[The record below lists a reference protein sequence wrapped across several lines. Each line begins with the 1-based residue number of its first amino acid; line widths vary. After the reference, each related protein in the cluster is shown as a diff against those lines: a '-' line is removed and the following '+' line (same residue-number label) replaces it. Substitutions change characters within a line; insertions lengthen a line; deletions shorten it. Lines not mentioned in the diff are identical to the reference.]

1 LSKNSLQR
9 DGGHLSGIFP
19 DLFWAKRRAGPKI
32 GEDEMPLVRIS
43 LREGT
48 TPEYRKAIAD
58 GVHQAMID
66 AIAVPTKDRFQLI
79 TEYEKENLIYDAD
92 YLDVKRSDKT
102 VFVQITLSTG
112 RKPGQKRALF
122 KRMAQ
127 LLAESPGLRAEDL
140 FINLVEVSW
149 ENWSFGNGE
158 AQYQKD

>member
-1 LSKNSLQR
+1 
-9 DGGHLSGIFP
+9 
-19 DLFWAKRRAGPKI
+19 
-32 GEDEMPLVRIS
+32 MPLVRIS
-43 LREGT
+43 LLEGT

-66 AIAVPTKDRFQLI
+66 AIALPSKDRFQVI
-79 TEYEKENLIYDAD
+79 TEYKKENLFYDAD
-92 YLDVKRSDKT
+92 YLDVKRSDKI

-122 KRMAQ
+122 KRMAE
-127 LLAESPGLRAEDL
+127 LLAKSPGLRAEDL
-140 FINLVEVSW
+140 LINLIEVSW

>member
-1 LSKNSLQR
+1 
-9 DGGHLSGIFP
+9 
-19 DLFWAKRRAGPKI
+19 
-32 GEDEMPLVRIS
+32 MPLVRID

-66 AIAVPTKDRFQLI
+66 AIAIPAADRFQTI
-79 TEYEKENLIYDAD
+79 SEYKPGDLIYDAN
-92 YLDVKRSDKT
+92 YLEVKRSDKV
-102 VFVQITLSTG
+102 VFVQITLSFG

-122 KRMAQ
+122 KRMAEI
-127 LLAESPGLRAEDL
+127 LEKSPGLRKEDL
-140 FINLVEVSW
+140 VINLVEVSW

>member
-1 LSKNSLQR
+1 
-9 DGGHLSGIFP
+9 
-19 DLFWAKRRAGPKI
+19 
-32 GEDEMPLVRIS
+32 MPLVQIS

-48 TPEYRKAIAD
+48 NPEYRKAIAD

-66 AIAVPTKDRFQLI
+66 AIAIPPKDRFQVI
-79 TEYEKENLIYDAD
+79 TEYKAGDLIYDAD
-92 YLDVKRSDKT
+92 YLDVKRSDKV

-122 KRMAQ
+122 KRMAE
-127 LLAESPGLRAEDL
+127 LLAKSPGLRPEDL
-140 FINLVEVSW
+140 LINLIEVSW

>member
-1 LSKNSLQR
+1 
-9 DGGHLSGIFP
+9 
-19 DLFWAKRRAGPKI
+19 
-32 GEDEMPLVRIS
+32 MPLVQIS

-48 TPEYRKAIAD
+48 NPKYRRAIAE

-66 AIAVPTKDRFQLI
+66 AIAVPAKDRFQMI
-79 TEYEKENLIYDAD
+79 TEYKAGDLIYDAD
-92 YLDVKRSDKT
+92 YLDVKRSDKV

-122 KRMAQ
+122 KRMAE
-127 LLAESPGLRAEDL
+127 LLAKSPGLRPEDL
-140 FINLVEVSW
+140 LINLIEVSW